1 MNFNAVQ
8 FSNINSDVC
17 TKFIQLPIFFSF
29 ICEDNLWFD
38 NSNIKVLIKS
48 YTSSHYQ
55 TEVSCICAYS
65 ENHEYN
71 SMLQTLHSK
80 TNFLETNFFNK
91 LILHS
96 FQFIIC
102 TNIPHRVLDHQQKR
116 NFPLFNKR
124 FQNFCLKLCYR
135 HYKKINLQF
144 FVFT

>member
-1 MNFNAVQ
+1 MLDKGLILKPSVTYSSLFTP
-8 FSNINSDVC
+8 NS
-17 TKFIQLPIFFSF
+17 TIFSF
-29 ICEDNLWFD
+29 IAEDNLWFD

-71 SMLQTLHSK
+71 SMLQTLHSRPV
-80 TNFLETNFFNK
+80 FLETNFLNK
-91 LILHS
+91 RILHR

-116 NFPLFNKR
+116 NFPLFNKC